1 MEDILNDLLS
11 HQISKAEALGLLKGI
26 TDGLRNKGA
35 IEFEIDKI
43 SFTVQE
49 NHAYVSLKKPYGYN
63 QIKNIISKGDKIDL
77 NLIP

>member
-1 MEDILNDLLS
+1 MENILNDLLS
-11 HQISKAEALGLLKGI
+11 HQISKAEALSLLKDI

-35 IEFEIDKI
+35 IEFEIDEI